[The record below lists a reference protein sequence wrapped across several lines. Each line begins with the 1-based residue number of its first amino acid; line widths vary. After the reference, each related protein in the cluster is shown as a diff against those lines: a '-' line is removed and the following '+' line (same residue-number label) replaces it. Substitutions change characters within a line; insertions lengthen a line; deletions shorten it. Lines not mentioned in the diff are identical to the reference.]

1 MPPPRSHLLDR
12 PSSSMQ
18 PQTAILRSTSR
29 VVSDPTT
36 RAIGHAKKAC
46 AAKGQNAQVTIRHA
60 QKAGSLGMRGM
71 QAATWYNWAG
81 IAIAIAG

>member
-1 MPPPRSHLLDR
+1 MTR
-12 PSSSMQ
+12 PHGQ
-18 PQTAILRSTSR
+18 LGTQKE
-29 VVSDPTT
+29 
-36 RAIGHAKKAC
+36 KKEAC

-81 IAIAIAG
+81 IATAIAG